1 MVVRG
6 SKRQLVTVKA
16 TFGDAANVRT
26 QNDRKTRRRIKTS
39 ENVDRGT
46 QFMQFGRNTTVVRV
60 YIFFQWPGKVG
71 TL

>member
-1 MVVRG
+1 MTE
-6 SKRQLVTVKA
+6 KRE
-16 TFGDAANVRT
+16 D
-26 QNDRKTRRRIKTS
+26 DYKTT